1 MSSSSGRAGP
11 GASRRQPGSLRPRPR
26 PMRDGQRHNSSW
38 SPAVV
43 LTGPSVVRQR
53 QSPAV
58 VQGVGAVAPWKCW
71 RAKGAGQMGATL
83 TPGPGA
89 YATQPSRDWAG
100 CPPHGHC
107 LWDKKA
113 RGDRPLEPSA
123 VRSLPLDLDAGILRE
138 GRLGLGGGLLG
149 APVEVDHVQVG
160 VGEGVL
166 RPGLRAS
173 LNAGVLRVVIGLGGP
188 RGSLLLLGQIQVCI
202 GDVVDVVC
210 VLDLKGM
217 ERRSSWSIQPAQP
230 PAGHCTAPHS
240 PSSASPSSQLEP
252 PVGVTFLPVSVPLPG
267 TSPLLFLVT
276 NPPGPF

>member
-1 MSSSSGRAGP
+1 
-11 GASRRQPGSLRPRPR
+11 
-26 PMRDGQRHNSSW
+26 
-38 SPAVV
+38 
-43 LTGPSVVRQR
+43 
-53 QSPAV
+53 
-58 VQGVGAVAPWKCW
+58 
-71 RAKGAGQMGATL
+71 MGATL

-166 RPGLRAS
+166 
-173 LNAGVLRVVIGLGGP
+173 
-188 RGSLLLLGQIQVCI
+188 
-202 GDVVDVVC
+202 
-210 VLDLKGM
+210 
-217 ERRSSWSIQPAQP
+217 
-230 PAGHCTAPHS
+230 
-240 PSSASPSSQLEP
+240 
-252 PVGVTFLPVSVPLPG
+252 
-267 TSPLLFLVT
+267 
-276 NPPGPF
+276 